1 MPKASD
7 LKRGDVVQ
15 LDDTPHVVKQ
25 LEAKS
30 PSARGAATLY
40 KIRFGNLV
48 TGQKR
53 EASLKGDEFL
63 AEADCLRVPVLF
75 SYVDGEQYVFMNTE
89 DYSQ

>member
-15 LDDTPHVVKQ
+15 IDDAPHVVKQ

-40 KIRFGNLV
+40 KIRFDNLV
-48 TGQKR
+48 SGQKR
-53 EASLKGDEFL
+53 DASLKGDEFL
-63 AEADCLRVPVLF
+63 AEADCQRVQVLF
-75 SYVDGEQYVFMNTE
+75 SHIDGDQYLFMNTE
-89 DYSQ
+89 DYS